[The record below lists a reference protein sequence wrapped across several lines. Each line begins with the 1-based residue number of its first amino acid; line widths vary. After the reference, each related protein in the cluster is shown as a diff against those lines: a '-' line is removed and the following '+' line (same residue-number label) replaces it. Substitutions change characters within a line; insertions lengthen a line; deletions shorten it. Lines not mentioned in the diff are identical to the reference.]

1 MIKIKI
7 AEAYA
12 EISVKTAPFK
22 KQLSGL
28 ETATKKTTQNIQQ
41 RFQTL
46 APTFRKVGIGMAVAG
61 GAITAALGLTI
72 KSAMSF
78 NKEMA
83 NIATLIPGATER
95 VIELKTA
102 IRGMAVV
109 VGKSTADLA
118 QGAYQVI
125 SAFGDTADTVNILEM
140 SAKAATA
147 GVATTTEAI
156 NLLSAVTKG
165 YGDTSKEAVK
175 KASDLA
181 FQTVTLGQT
190 TFPELAASIG
200 RAIPLAAELGVVEE
214 ELFTVMA
221 TGTGVTGK
229 AAEVSTQLRGIFQSL
244 MAPTADMTKLLEK
257 MGYESGKA
265 MLAEEGLHGALLT
278 IVKAA
283 KDSNTPLQKYIS
295 QIEGQTLALA
305 LTGAQSDVYI
315 EKLAKM
321 RDSVGLTDIAFR
333 EQTEGI
339 NKAGFAF
346 EQAKI
351 RIGVLG
357 QEIGDRLLPMIT
369 PLIEKITD
377 LVKKMSDWA
386 KEHPKLSSGIV
397 KFAAVLGPLLIG
409 LGALLMILPG
419 LVSIAPLVGAAFTIM
434 TGPIG
439 IIVAAIGAAVAAF
452 LYFYKTSDKFANVIN
467 NIGAHIK
474 AFVQNAWNRL
484 IWLKDNWG
492 KLWKTIFEAIPKIAK
507 NSFDN
512 LMAIFNWVWDFI
524 KGWGSWLGKN
534 FINIWKNM
542 FGAISTSV
550 KNFGDN
556 IWAQLKW
563 IGEKMKPKNWFKKI
577 ERPDWTPLLEG
588 FEAVWEEMPKIAEL
602 QLKKLTETV
611 ENFMEPL
618 PKLVKPVLQAV
629 KEGAE
634 GVAGAIDDVKTATES
649 YITVFDKLQKIQKKA
664 SNEEEKRRKEIIEA
678 NAERRN
684 LLERIAQIEK
694 EIEDKVAAAAKVAE
708 EIKRNER
715 IKTNAERR
723 KLLERIAQIEKEIE
737 SKVAMAVKVAEDIKR
752 KIRIETNADRRKL
765 LERIAQIEKDS
776 EDKVAAAAKVAED
789 IKRKETI
796 ETNAQRRKLLDRI
809 AQIEKEIENKVAK
822 AVKVAEEIKRKERIK
837 TNAQR
842 RNLLIRIAKIEKENE
857 DKVAAAA
864 KVAEEIKRKEVIK
877 TNAER
882 RKLLERIAQI
892 EKEIEDKVAKA
903 AKVAEDIK
911 RKERIKTNKER
922 RNLLER
928 IAQIEKQIEN
938 KVAAGVKVAEEIKRN
953 ERIKTNAE
961 RRKLLERIAQIEKA
975 TADKVVKI
983 NWDEVQK
990 MYHNWKGFFDDVEG
1004 LSIDSLADFALY
1016 WSSLTDEQKKALEDL
1031 IEATTKAGDR
1041 IKSAF
1046 GVATTVMGFL
1056 TDAIK
1061 GTKEGFEALETAFLS
1076 LISQI
1081 PLIGGLI
1088 ASIYELG
1095 KALGI
1100 VKDRTEEE
1108 TIEMLRL
1115 VGVFDDSVLDL
1126 MDSINILESVF
1137 EDMGMTFSGSIEK
1150 AEKAIKSLMQ
1160 TQEDLALSTREKL
1173 IKELDNYYDYRVL
1186 REMDLTELLALS
1198 VETREKLEKGT
1209 LESIAETAEEVAER
1223 EKDAKV
1229 GTLQAIENAY
1239 AKESVLIDKKIAL
1252 LEIEIKLLMAAA
1264 LAEQGKLKE
1273 AEKLRQEAI
1282 KSLEDLQ
1289 AEWEGVEE
1297 ATEKTTKAAK
1307 EYGKEGERSANDVR
1321 DAFGRTRGQIEDL
1334 EDSTNQARI
1343 GIEQWGE
1350 DGRRNA
1356 QKITEG
1362 LKEARIGI
1370 ELWSEEINRIPRR
1383 IDFDIVGDLHMPSIP
1398 HINPR
1403 YFDVIGEYR
1412 APNIPSYQ
1420 VGIPYVPRTQV
1431 AVIHKKEAVL
1441 TAPQAEDWR
1450 AGGGGAGTGGNTF
1463 NTRILNTGD
1472 LRSDVDLELFVRKVA
1487 DRITETMRRT

>member
-1 MIKIKI
+1 MKI
-7 AEAYA
+7 AEAYVD
-12 EISVKTAPFK
+12 ISVKTAPFK

-41 RFQTL
+41 RFKTL

-244 MAPTADMTKLLEK
+244 MAPTADMTKLLES

-265 MLAEEGLHGALLT
+265 MLAEEGLHGALIS

-321 RDSVGLTDIAFR
+321 RDSVGLTDVAFR

-397 KFAAVLGPLLIG
+397 KFAAVLGPLLLG
-409 LGALLMILPG
+409 LGGLLIILPN
-419 LVSIAPLVGAAFTIM
+419 LIALIPLLKIGMIKLGAAFHFM
-434 TGPIG
+434 LGPIG
-439 IIVAAIGAAVAAF
+439 LIIIAIGAAVAAF
-452 LYFYKTSDKFANVIN
+452 LYFYKTSDKFRNFIDKIVAY
-467 NIGAHIK
+467 IK

-484 IWLKDNWG
+484 IWLRDNWG

-588 FEAVWEEMPKIAEL
+588 FEAVWEEMPKIAGV
-602 QLKKLTETV
+602 QLKKMADGV
-611 ENFMEPL
+611 KVYFEPL
-618 PKLVKPVLQAV
+618 PEIIKPVFKAV
-629 KEGAE
+629 KEGAKE
-634 GVAGAIDDVKTATES
+634 AGDAVDKLLTATEK
-649 YITVFDKLQKIQKKA
+649 YITKFDEIRKLRKTSAELADELKRAAEEALKLGLRIGKYDYATLLVAANNAARDLADELKRASEKAFLLGLSLGKYDYTTLLVAANNAARDLADELKKANEKATKLGWTFGKYDYSTLLVASNQAARDLADELKKANEKALKLGWTFGKYDYATLLVAANNATRDLVDELKKANEKALKLGWTLGKYDYATLLVAANQAARDLADELKKA
-664 SNEEEKRRKEIIEA
+664 SEEAFKLGWQIGKFDYATLLVAANQAARDLADELKKANEEALKLGWAFGKYDYVT
-678 NAERRN
+678 
-684 LLERIAQIEK
+684 LL
-694 EIEDKVAAAAKVAE
+694 VAANNATRDLRDELKKAGENALKLGWTIGKFDYATLLVAARQAQGGWNV
-708 EIKRNER
+708 EIKKTTATWEK
-715 IKTNAERR
+715 IKEATGDYFSSFVNWGADAMNALAGVIDGTKTLGEAIQE
-723 KLLERIAQIEKEIE
+723 LAYGIPILGGILEGIVNIGIAIVDWI
-737 SKVAMAVKVAEDIKR
+737 
-752 KIRIETNADRRKL
+752 TG
-765 LERIAQIEKDS
+765 
-776 EDKVAAAAKVAED
+776 VAAT
-789 IKRKETI
+789 KRAMSDMLVSIGKST
-796 ETNAQRRKLLDRI
+796 
-809 AQIEKEIENKVAK
+809 
-822 AVKVAEEIKRKERIK
+822 
-837 TNAQR
+837 
-842 RNLLIRIAKIEKENE
+842 KI
-857 DKVAAAA
+857 
-864 KVAEEIKRKEVIK
+864 
-877 TNAER
+877 
-882 RKLLERIAQI
+882 LEGYF
-892 EKEIEDKVAKA
+892 K
-903 AKVAEDIK
+903 
-911 RKERIKTNKER
+911 
-922 RNLLER
+922 
-928 IAQIEKQIEN
+928 
-938 KVAAGVKVAEEIKRN
+938 
-953 ERIKTNAE
+953 
-961 RRKLLERIAQIEKA
+961 
-975 TADKVVKI
+975 
-983 NWDEVQK
+983 
-990 MYHNWKGFFDDVEG
+990 DVG
-1004 LSIDSLADFALY
+1004 A
-1016 WSSLTDEQKKALEDL
+1016 SLT
-1031 IEATTKAGDR
+1031 
-1041 IKSAF
+1041 
-1046 GVATTVMGFL
+1046 
-1056 TDAIK
+1056 
-1061 GTKEGFEALETAFLS
+1061 
-1076 LISQI
+1076 
-1081 PLIGGLI
+1081 
-1088 ASIYELG
+1088 
-1095 KALGI
+1095 
-1100 VKDRTEEE
+1100 
-1108 TIEMLRL
+1108 
-1115 VGVFDDSVLDL
+1115 
-1126 MDSINILESVF
+1126 
-1137 EDMGMTFSGSIEK
+1137 GSIEE
-1150 AEKAIKSLMQ
+1150 AERAIKSLMQ
-1160 TQEDLALSTREKL
+1160 TQEDLALNTREKL

-1186 REMDLTELLALS
+1186 REMDLTQLLALS
-1198 VETREKLEKGT
+1198 AETREKLEKST

-1229 GTLQAIENAY
+1229 GTLQAIEDAY
-1239 AKESVLIDKKIAL
+1239 AKESALINKKIGL
-1252 LEIEIKLLMAAA
+1252 LEVEIKLLMAAA
-1264 LAEQGKLKE
+1264 LAEQGNLAA
-1273 AEKLRQEAI
+1273 AEKLRAEALKDLRNLLYTKEEQLEMEEELRKALKRTEDQTGKMKEAI
-1282 KSLEDLQ
+1282 EK
-1289 AEWEGVEE
+1289 
-1297 ATEKTTKAAK
+1297 ATGAAK
-1307 EYGKEGERSANDVR
+1307 E
-1321 DAFGRTRGQIEDL
+1321 FGREGREAADK
-1334 EDSTNQARI
+1334 ARI
-1343 GIEQWGE
+1343 GIEQWG
-1350 DGRRNA
+1350 
-1356 QKITEG
+1356 
-1362 LKEARIGI
+1362 KEI
-1370 ELWSEEINRIPRR
+1370 SKIPRR

-1398 HINPR
+1398 RVRDQSFNIWG
-1403 YFDVIGEYR
+1403 DYR

-1420 VGIPYVPRTQV
+1420 VGIPNVPRTQV

-1441 TAPQAEDWR
+1441 NASQAEDWR
-1450 AGGGGAGTGGNTF
+1450 AGRGGAVGGGTQVTYERGAIRMTVMGN
-1463 NTRILNTGD
+1463 LNNQM
-1472 LRSDVDLELFVRKVA
+1472 DLEEAMDYLAKKQ
-1487 DRITETMRRT
+1487 TEKMRRP